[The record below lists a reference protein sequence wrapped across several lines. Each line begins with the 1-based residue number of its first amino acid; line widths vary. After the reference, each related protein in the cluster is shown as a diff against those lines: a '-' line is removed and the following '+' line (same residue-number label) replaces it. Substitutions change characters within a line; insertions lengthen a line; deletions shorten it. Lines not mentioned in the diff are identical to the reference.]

1 MGNCKLKIG
10 RYGAVTELILASGSP
25 RRQELLHALGVP
37 FRTVLSGYHER
48 SVRGRAAGTTVMAH
62 ARGKA
67 AAVARTVQRGIVVGA
82 DTLVW
87 RNGVAYGKPRDLA
100 DARRMLRALEG
111 KTHEVHTGLA
121 VCDVARKRWR
131 VASVCTKVTMRPLDA
146 AEIEW
151 YLKKVN
157 PLDKAG
163 AYAIQEAGGIIIK
176 CTSGCYYNVIGFP
189 VATLEAM
196 LRALG
201 YSLTRNT

>member
-1 MGNCKLKIG
+1 LKTQKFKCV
-10 RYGAVTELILASGSP
+10 RELVLASGSP
-25 RRQELLHALGVP
+25 RRQELLDALGVP
-37 FRTVLSGYHER
+37 FRAVVSGYHER
-48 SVRGRAAGTTVMAH
+48 ALRGRTAKAIAVAH

-67 AAVARTVQRGIVVGA
+67 AAVARSVRRGIVVGA

-87 RNGVAYGKPRDLA
+87 RKGVAYGKPRDMA

-151 YLKKVN
+151 YLAKVN

-163 AYAIQEAGGIIIK
+163 AYAIQEAGGIIIERIA
-176 CTSGCYYNVIGFP
+176 GCYYNVIGFP

-201 YSLTRNT
+201 YSLMRSA